1 MNSYSIAWTLTTVA
15 FALAAGNRGELLTV
29 RASRQADPAADVRHI
44 VETAAARHD
53 VDDPAIW
60 VHPAD
65 PARSLILG
73 TVKVGAPAGALMA
86 YDLAGRIVQ
95 TIAGLDRPNN
105 VDVEYG
111 FVLGGRAIDVVAIT
125 ERRQQRLRLFRIDP
139 DGPRLVAVGT
149 VPVLDGEQGP
159 FGDPMGIGLYRRPAD
174 GAVFAIVSPK
184 AGGRRNYLWQYRL
197 ADDGAGRVKA
207 TLVRRLGHF
216 SGGEEIEA
224 VAVDDALGFV
234 YFADESSGIRKWHA
248 DPDHQDAGTELAHFG
263 REGFRG
269 DREGIGIYALAGGNG
284 YIVCTDQLQDRS
296 EYRLYRREGEPGRP
310 HDHDATVKV
319 VRGTGDSTDGIEVT
333 STALGSMFPH
343 GVLVTMNSS
352 GRNFLIFSW
361 DEIARRGATPL
372 RPAPPPSVVA
382 R

>member
-1 MNSYSIAWTLTTVA
+1 MNSYSLRWTLTTVA
-15 FALAAGNRGELLTV
+15 FALASGNGGEPLMV
-29 RASRQADPAADVRHI
+29 RASTQSDPAADVRHI

-60 VHPAD
+60 VHPVD

-73 TVKVGAPAGALMA
+73 TVKVSAPAGALIV

-111 FVLGGRAIDVVAIT
+111 FMLGGRTVDLVAAT
-125 ERRQQRLRLFRIDP
+125 ERRQRRLRLFRIDP
-139 DGPRLVAVGT
+139 GGPRLVAIGT
-149 VPVLDGEQGP
+149 VPVLDGEEGP
-159 FGDPMGIGLYRRPAD
+159 FGAPMGIGLYRRPAD
-174 GAVFAIVSPK
+174 GSVFAIVSPK

-197 ADDGAGRVKA
+197 TDDGAGRVKA

-248 DPDHQDAGTELAHFG
+248 DPDHRDAGTELAHFG

-269 DREGIGIYALAGGNG
+269 DREGIGIYALAGGTG
-284 YIVCTDQLQDRS
+284 YIVCTDQRQDRS

-310 HDHDATVKV
+310 HDHETTVAI
-319 VRGTGDSTDGIEVT
+319 VRGPGDSTDGIEVT
-333 STALGSMFPH
+333 SMALGPKFPR
-343 GVLVTMNSS
+343 GALVAMNSR
-352 GRNFLIFSW
+352 GRNFLVFSW
-361 DEIARRGATPL
+361 EQIARVGAT
-372 RPAPPPSVVA
+372 RPQLEPTAQAA